1 MRNTFSPLG
10 ERQYG
15 IVDVSDILSWE
26 GEMHSFALCKPRANH
41 QVELLY
47 AEITLSFGASNQWQ
61 THGKH
66 PSL

>member
-1 MRNTFSPLG
+1 MCQTF
-10 ERQYG
+10 
-15 IVDVSDILSWE
+15 LSWE
-26 GEMHSFALCKPRANH
+26 GEMHSFAMCKPRANH

-66 PSL
+66 PSLGSIQRNNF

>member
-1 MRNTFSPLG
+1 
-10 ERQYG
+10 
-15 IVDVSDILSWE
+15 
-26 GEMHSFALCKPRANH
+26 MHSFTLYKSRANL

-47 AEITLSFGASNQWQ
+47 AEITLSFGVSKQWQ

>member
-1 MRNTFSPLG
+1 
-10 ERQYG
+10 
-15 IVDVSDILSWE
+15 
-26 GEMHSFALCKPRANH
+26 MHSFAMCKPRANH

-66 PSL
+66 PSLGSIQRNNF

>member
-1 MRNTFSPLG
+1 MN
-10 ERQYG
+10 
-15 IVDVSDILSWE
+15 
-26 GEMHSFALCKPRANH
+26 SFTLCKPRANH

-66 PSL
+66 PSLGSIQRNNF